1 MASTTSIRRWLPIF
15 FALKWISHLQNILI
29 NHSGLQSQQ
38 NWCIFIF
45 KLISVPESWKIGRFE
60 FVSAIEDLP
69 VYIYCRIDVV
79 CGCSRSMA
87 SFKDR
92 IGISPVEFTVEK
104 WRYRH
109 INIAIEQ
116 HRKHGANIMRIP
128 FTISQNFWQANIR

>member
-1 MASTTSIRRWLPIF
+1 MIANF
-15 FALKWISHLQNILI
+15 FRPEMDISLAEYINQPQWSSKPTELIHLVKL
-29 NHSGLQSQQ
+29 
-38 NWCIFIF
+38 
-45 KLISVPESWKIGRFE
+45 KLISFPESWKIGRLE
-60 FVSAIEDLP
+60 FVSAIEDLS

-79 CGCSRSMA
+79 CCCSRSMA

-116 HRKHGANIMRIP
+116 RRKHGANIMRIP
-128 FTISQNFWQANIR
+128 FTISQNF